1 MTCKPTFKT
10 LSFTLAILLALSVEA
25 DQYKLE
31 KIHQRIEH
39 NFPDV
44 EHIDAAGYRQVVA
57 EEDNSVVVFDVREQ
71 SEFDVSH
78 LDGAI
83 RVDPGISQQKFNQL
97 YGDSVLG
104 KTVVFYCSVGRRSS
118 LLADRVSEELS
129 ARGTKD
135 IYNLRYGI
143 FGWHN
148 GYGELVDRDSNTDY
162 VHPYNWRWGRL
173 LERRDL
179 LRYDTE

>member
-1 MTCKPTFKT
+1 MTCKPTFKIVA
-10 LSFTLAILLALSVEA
+10 LTLAILLALSVEA
-25 DQYKLE
+25 DQSKLE
-31 KIHQRIEH
+31 KIHLRIER
-39 NFPDV
+39 NFPAV
-44 EHIDAAGYRQVVA
+44 EHIDAEGYRQALA
-57 EEDNSVVVFDVREQ
+57 EENNSVIVFDVREQ

-83 RVDPGISQQKFNQL
+83 QVDPDISRQQFNQL
-97 YGDSVLG
+97 YGDSVSD
-104 KTVVFYCSVGRRSS
+104 KTVIFYCSVGQRSS
-118 LLADRVSEELS
+118 LLADRVTEDLS

-148 GYGELVDRDSNTDY
+148 SYGELVNHYSNTDY
-162 VHPYNWRWGRL
+162 VHPYNWRWGRI
-173 LERRDL
+173 LERRDM